1 MQLFKY
7 KNNKISF
14 LEDKEN
20 LIEQENKKFENDKL
34 ANIRIVQENN
44 NLILNYNYLIKEIG
58 EKQQL
63 YNHILFNIE
72 EAKKKQQNLM
82 DVGSKTLIGYIDK
95 NKNLLKSMNEI
106 QKLSII
112 N

>member
-1 MQLFKY
+1 MKEKDNNEEILKQISEKE
-7 KNNKISF
+7 KEINNKISF

-44 NLILNYNYLIKEIG
+44 NLKINYNNLIKEIG

-63 YNHILFNIE
+63 YNQILFNIE
-72 EAKKKQQNLM
+72 ETKKN
-82 DVGSKTLIGYIDK
+82 
-95 NKNLLKSMNEI
+95 NKI
-106 QKLSII
+106 
-112 N
+112 